1 MRKYHTTEIRRISWK
16 GQHMYNWSSRRTGES
31 RGEAMFEMMLTERCL
46 KVVQDEASSD
56 YEAQQIRN
64 KIGRKKK
71 TTEMEISLY
80 MHCNQA
86 SDHQRLRQKEE
97 PGRKNGLPM
106 KDEIST
112 KTFSTAM
119 ITETRRQ
126 WTDISKLLWKKCHPL
141 IAYPSEGNS
150 KMRAQ
155 IRMFEDKLP
164 LRPLTPTI
172 LIRETSKEHK
182 RGRKMSEMPRIE

>member
-1 MRKYHTTEIRRISWK
+1 MSER
-16 GQHMYNWSSRRTGES
+16 
-31 RGEAMFEMMLTERCL
+31 MLTERCL
-46 KVVQDEASSD
+46 KVMQDKASSD
-56 YEAQQIRN
+56 YEVQQIPN
-64 KIGRKKK
+64 KIREKKK
-71 TTEMEISLY
+71 KPEMEISLY

-126 WTDISKLLWKKCHPL
+126 WTDISKLL
-141 IAYPSEGNS
+141 
-150 KMRAQ
+150 
-155 IRMFEDKLP
+155 
-164 LRPLTPTI
+164 
-172 LIRETSKEHK
+172 
-182 RGRKMSEMPRIE
+182 

>member
-1 MRKYHTTEIRRISWK
+1 
-16 GQHMYNWSSRRTGES
+16 
-31 RGEAMFEMMLTERCL
+31 MFERMLTERCL
-46 KVVQDEASSD
+46 KVMQDKASSD
-56 YEAQQIRN
+56 NEAQQIPN
-64 KIGRKKK
+64 KIREKKK
-71 TTEMEISLY
+71 IQRWKSLY

-126 WTDISKLLWKKCHPL
+126 WTDISKLL
-141 IAYPSEGNS
+141 
-150 KMRAQ
+150 
-155 IRMFEDKLP
+155 
-164 LRPLTPTI
+164 
-172 LIRETSKEHK
+172 
-182 RGRKMSEMPRIE
+182 

>member
-1 MRKYHTTEIRRISWK
+1 MWKCHRK
-16 GQHMYNWSSRRTGES
+16 GQHMYNWSSWKTAES
-31 RGEAMFEMMLTERCL
+31 RGEAMFERMLTERCL
-46 KVVQDEASSD
+46 KVMQDKASSD
-56 YEAQQIRN
+56 NEAQQIPN
-64 KIGRKKK
+64 KIREKKK
-71 TTEMEISLY
+71 RQRWKSLY

-141 IAYPSEGNS
+141 IAYSMEGNS
-150 KMRAQ
+150 TTRAQ

-164 LRPLTPTI
+164 LRPLTLTV

-182 RGRKMSEMPRIE
+182 RGRKMSEMPE